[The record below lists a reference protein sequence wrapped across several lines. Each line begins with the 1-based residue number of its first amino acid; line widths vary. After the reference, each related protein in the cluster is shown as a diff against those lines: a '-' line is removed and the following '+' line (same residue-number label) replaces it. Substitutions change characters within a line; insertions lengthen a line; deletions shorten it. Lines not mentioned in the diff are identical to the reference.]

1 MSMDGLRTHNYTESE
16 SSVVRNVQLRRLAA
30 SISTSQMITLQLISN
45 MPCDKPEHL
54 ISEPEMHWEMV
65 RL

>member
-1 MSMDGLRTHNYTESE
+1 MAMDGLRTQNDTESE
-16 SSVVRNVQLRRLAA
+16 SSVVRNVQLRHLAA
-30 SISTSQMITLQLISN
+30 SNSTSQMIQLISN